1 MEIQVSFFQE
11 STSVDMKFNTLKTSN
26 KVILGTTLSELF
38 EWVKVQKAI
47 NSKGLKLSE
56 VIDIKITSDKLTFDS
71 SKYKHE
77 LNQVLKL
84 QNNFK
89 GRKRFA
95 LKFKAIFD
103 YCTKDFKTVQFDSL
117 IEELTQEIELN

>member
-1 MEIQVSFFQE
+1 MEIQVSFFQA
-11 STSVDMKFNTLKTSN
+11 STSVEMKFNTKKTTN

-38 EWVKVQKAI
+38 EWVKVQKAV
-47 NSKGLKLSE
+47 NAKGLKLSE
-56 VIDIKITSDKLTFDS
+56 PIQIKIESEKLTFDS
-71 SKYKHE
+71 SKYSHK
-77 LNQVLKL
+77 LNQVLRL

-103 YCTKDFKTVQFDSL
+103 ACTREVKEYDFDSL
-117 IEELTQEIELN
+117 VEELTQEIELN